1 MMTAP
6 VIAVLMGASA
16 FLVPIRR
23 DRESGRLIFAMN
35 WDQAVRNIGWGI
47 IVLQIGAIAFG
58 QVLLKG
64 GVDKWMAQCIQMLL
78 GDIHGLLVWF
88 ALVFITGFFSQIRIR
103 QLTKNRRHIFQWS
116 ARQIIMMKLRKF
128 WIAVLFQRQHFAK
141 IGRECFF
148 RPMLKLRHAVIMNL
162 CNRGL
167 QIEV

>member
-1 MMTAP
+1 MYAEG
-6 VIAVLMGASA
+6 IGNFHFSGAKKQDTG
-16 FLVPIRR
+16 FPHCP
-23 DRESGRLIFAMN
+23 
-35 WDQAVRNIGWGI
+35 
-47 IVLQIGAIAFG
+47 
-58 QVLLKG
+58 VLLLSHTCLPPQHRSAAKLYRSNQNSCPSSFSFSFFG
-64 GVDKWMAQCIQMLL
+64 NAASNFSKAS
-78 GDIHGLLVWF
+78 
-88 ALVFITGFFSQIRIR
+88 GFFSQLKLQRQLHGRFIRIR

-128 WIAVLFQRQHFAK
+128 WIAVLFQHQHFAK

>member
-1 MMTAP
+1 MKFPLFRGKKT
-6 VIAVLMGASA
+6 GH
-16 FLVPIRR
+16 
-23 DRESGRLIFAMN
+23 
-35 WDQAVRNIGWGI
+35 GI
-47 IVLQIGAIAFG
+47 PPLS
-58 QVLLKG
+58 
-64 GVDKWMAQCIQMLL
+64 CYP
-78 GDIHGLLVWF
+78 
-88 ALVFITGFFSQIRIR
+88 FITHLLTPQHRSAAKLYRSNQNSYPGNFSFSFLGNAASNFSKASGFFSQIKLQRQLHGRFIRIR
-103 QLTKNRRHIFQWS
+103 QLTKNHRHIFQWS

>member
-1 MMTAP
+1 MKRYSTCI
-6 VIAVLMGASA
+6 VCRG
-16 FLVPIRR
+16 
-23 DRESGRLIFAMN
+23 DRKFPLFRGKKT
-35 WDQAVRNIGWGI
+35 GHGI
-47 IVLQIGAIAFG
+47 PPLS
-58 QVLLKG
+58 
-64 GVDKWMAQCIQMLL
+64 CSP
-78 GDIHGLLVWF
+78 
-88 ALVFITGFFSQIRIR
+88 FITHLLTPQHRSAAKLYRSNQNSCPGNFSFSFLGNAASNFSKASGFFSQIKLQRQLHGRFIRIR
-103 QLTKNRRHIFQWS
+103 QPTKNRCHIFQWS

>member
-1 MMTAP
+1 MKRYSTCI
-6 VIAVLMGASA
+6 VCRG
-16 FLVPIRR
+16 
-23 DRESGRLIFAMN
+23 DRKFPLFRGKKT
-35 WDQAVRNIGWGI
+35 GHGI
-47 IVLQIGAIAFG
+47 PPLS
-58 QVLLKG
+58 
-64 GVDKWMAQCIQMLL
+64 CSP
-78 GDIHGLLVWF
+78 
-88 ALVFITGFFSQIRIR
+88 FITHLLTPQHRSAAKLYRSNQNSCPSSFSFSFLGNAASNFSKASGFFSQIKLQRQLHGRFIRIR

-162 CNRGL
+162 CNRDL